1 WGYAKSYVGVFK
13 APEVERPP
21 RDRWSK
27 PSEPINNREHLPE
40 GWHDEEPDLD
50 PNDTEAHIARCHER
64 IADDIIPVIFE
75 HKLKTL
81 ISQTAKEE

>member
-1 WGYAKSYVGVFK
+1 LPVWGYAKSYVGVFK

-50 PNDTEAHIARCHER
+50 PKYATT
-64 IADDIIPVIFE
+64 
-75 HKLKTL
+75 KKT
-81 ISQTAKEE
+81 Q